1 MRRRRRRRR
10 RKRKRRNV
18 IIREF
23 ESVGVLRGDAKCLC
37 PQAKGENQRFKQK
50 DYNQLNNR
58 LRPLILS
65 LTFSPLFVS
74 QSRVL
79 VRDQVLLFI
88 LLIYRA
94 FRKA

>member
-1 MRRRRRRRR
+1 M
-10 RKRKRRNV
+10 
-18 IIREF
+18 EF

-37 PQAKGENQRFKQK
+37 PQAKGEQRFKQK

-65 LTFSPLFVS
+65 LTFSPLSVS

-79 VRDQVLLFI
+79 VRHQVLLFI
-88 LLIYRA
+88 LLIYGA
-94 FRKA
+94 FKKA

>member
-1 MRRRRRRRR
+1 MLG
-10 RKRKRRNV
+10 
-18 IIREF
+18 F
-23 ESVGVLRGDAKCLC
+23 ERGCKVPMSAS
-37 PQAKGENQRFKQK
+37 KGENQRFKQK